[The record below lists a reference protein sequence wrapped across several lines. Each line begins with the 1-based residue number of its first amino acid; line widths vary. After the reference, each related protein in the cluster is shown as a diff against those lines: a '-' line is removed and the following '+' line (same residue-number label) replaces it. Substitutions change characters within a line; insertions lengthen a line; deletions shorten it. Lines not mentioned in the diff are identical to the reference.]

1 VATKLSNQL
10 LKRVGK
16 RLAGARKAQEM
27 TQDALARAASMDR
40 SYVAGVERGEFN
52 VSLLAL
58 AKIARAL
65 GVKLKTLLG
74 DD

>member
-1 VATKLSNQL
+1 MATKLSNQL

-16 RLAGARKAQEM
+16 RLLDARNAREM
-27 TQDALARAASMDR
+27 TQETLAKAASMDR

-65 GVKLKTLLG
+65 GVKLKTLVG
-74 DD
+74 DE